1 MNLKELRTQVK
12 NITDYVPELQTYDDN
27 LDKLINDAYLNLWG
41 HKRWNFAQ
49 KKEFMN
55 LYPDLYT
62 EQPTALAPNITAD
75 VTDNERQ
82 ITFSSAVYPLDLG
95 ADGQNIWEG
104 QIIEV
109 QGREFVI
116 DQVISSQEIRTRE
129 AFRGVSNA
137 ADATWKIKHR
147 YYKLNPN
154 TLELLSVAYR
164 DVPYAGNTTT
174 GKLLAY
180 DARSEEAMGL
190 QEDNTAD
197 YADSY
202 ILTPPTVV
210 PSGENISITILNA
223 GGAILDSTYFECCWA
238 FITDGGKVGPL
249 SESAIAN
256 TAANPA
262 PNANRLVLNPLTWDN
277 KAVQARAY
285 NASFDLVKS
294 PFEGMRKIFFFN
306 SNFNPA
312 TGERKGLPCWRVIT
326 KAVASH
332 VINEHFPLLA
342 QDVDASITI
351 TAMEALNSGNKR
363 YDEFD
368 GQHLRIRPYPRPIGY
383 DTHRPFSPARPD
395 SETYFRQ
402 VETRYYYKPL
412 LLANSTDT
420 PELPYEFHQLIV
432 YGALADVF
440 IKNGN
445 GSQASHYEKRIDKA
459 IKQLEK
465 RYTDNIDVFHQRGS
479 FSPSTTSPNYQRDS
493 LRKV

>member
-116 DQVISSQEIRTRE
+116 DQVISAGEIRTRE
-129 AFRGVSNA
+129 AFRGTTNA
-137 ADATWKIKHR
+137 TDATWKIKHR
-147 YYKLNPN
+147 YYNLNPN

-174 GKLLAY
+174 GKLMAY

-202 ILTPPTVV
+202 ILTPPTIV
-210 PSGENISITILNA
+210 PSGENINITVNAA
-223 GGAILDSTYFECCWA
+223 GGAITDSTYFEFCWA

-256 TAANPA
+256 TAATGS
-262 PNANRLVLNPLTWDN
+262 NAAELVLNPVTWDN

-285 NASFDLVKS
+285 SAALDLVKS

-326 KAVASH
+326 KAVTAH
-332 VINEHFPLLA
+332 AANEHFPLLA
-342 QDVDASITI
+342 EDVDASITI
-351 TAMEALNSGNKR
+351 EFMEALNSGNKR

-383 DTHRPFSPARPD
+383 DAHYPYVASVD

-412 LLANSTDT
+412 PLANSTDT

-445 GSQASHYEKRIDKA
+445 GSQAAHYEKRIEKA

-465 RYTDNIDVFHQRGS
+465 RYTNNIDVFHQRGS